1 MTSNEVMA
9 LGRPQRGSARRGLRF
24 FVVALSLSL
33 AALALFAM
41 PVLAVET
48 TSTTTSSAT
57 SSTETGYSQTP
68 KAPKKAV
75 APAKEEKTVPKEE
88 IAPAKETVTPAATAP
103 AKASELPFT
112 GLDLR
117 WVVGAGLLLIIA
129 GGISL
134 RVLRRHEHH
143 GLGR

>member
-9 LGRPQRGSARRGLRF
+9 LGKPRRGSAHRGLRI

-33 AALALFAM
+33 AALALSAM
-41 PVLAVET
+41 PVLAAET
-48 TSTTTSSAT
+48 TTTTTSSST

-68 KAPKKAV
+68 KAPEKEV
-75 APAKEEKTVPKEE
+75 APAKEEKAAPKSETE
-88 IAPAKETVTPAATAP
+88 PAKEPVTPAATAP

-117 WVVGAGLLLIIA
+117 WVVGAGLLLMVA

-134 RVLRRHEHH
+134 RVLRRHERH

>member
-48 TSTTTSSAT
+48 TSTTTSS
-57 SSTETGYSQTP
+57 TETGYSQTP
-68 KAPKKAV
+68 KAPEKEV
-75 APAKEEKTVPKEE
+75 APAKEEKKAPKTEP
-88 IAPAKETVTPAATAP
+88 APAKETVTPAATAP

-134 RVLRRHEHH
+134 RVLRRHERH